1 MEAFWRRWVE
11 VHNRMALH
19 L

>member
-1 MEAFWRRWVE
+1 MEAFWQRWVE